1 MHNEDTAGP
10 KSGSIIKELD
20 CVANATEDAKL
31 VQNSTAQDDLRVRRT
46 RKMLL
51 EALIDL
57 SVEKGFPNVTVSDI
71 CEKAMVNRSTFYRH
85 YLDKYALLDEYM
97 EEVTKLTFDDGMHAV
112 NPKQIQEVP
121 QGLYNLL
128 MQVQSFSAFYRVM
141 LGQNG
146 DAAFTDW
153 FRQNIQKRFRYLVAV
168 YGVDEEKGSSP
179 LEMRLNYVACAGIGA
194 IMWWLENGQ
203 PCSVEQLAIWI
214 GKLSIKNVGL
224 KLPE

>member
-1 MHNEDTAGP
+1 
-10 KSGSIIKELD
+10 
-20 CVANATEDAKL
+20 
-31 VQNSTAQDDLRVRRT
+31 
-46 RKMLL
+46 MLL
-51 EALIDL
+51 EALIEL
-57 SVEKGFPNVTVSDI
+57 TVEKGFPNVTVSDI

-97 EEVTKLTFDDGMHAV
+97 AEVTKLTFEDGMHAV

-128 MQVQSFSAFYRVM
+128 MQVQSFSDFYRVM

-153 FRQNIQKRFRYLVAV
+153 FRMNTQKRFRYLIGV
-168 YGVDEEKGSSP
+168 YGVVEEKGSAP

-194 IMWWLENGQ
+194 IMWWLENEQ

-214 GKLSIKNVGL
+214 GNLSMKNVGL
-224 KLPE
+224 KLPGD